1 MQEYLFNPITL
12 ICLGT
17 IFILV
22 SLLFFYFKRTISV
35 LEKAQMDQ
43 ARVLQSFITN
53 MEMSNIPY
61 NKMANPSEIPI
72 HHQSNLHIEKE
83 LIEVS
88 DDESSD
94 DDDSDDDDSDDDDE
108 TVVEILHTNVEELE
122 KPEKPEDTVKV
133 IHLDNDT
140 LEEVVPLIIEGLDEI
155 DEDSYNGNKSDSD
168 SDSGSD
174 SDSDSENDKN
184 EINKIDEN
192 SNVSEQPSIAEQL
205 NIVKQVFD
213 DYKTLTV
220 VALRE
225 LAESENLIEKGEKKN
240 KKELIKLL
248 EESK

>member
-72 HHQSNLHIEKE
+72 HHQSTLHTEEE

-94 DDDSDDDDSDDDDE
+94 DDDDDDSDDDDE

-122 KPEKPEDTVKV
+122 KPEDTVKV

-140 LEEVVPLIIEGLDEI
+140 LEEVAPLIIESLDEI
-155 DEDSYNGNKSDSD
+155 DEESYNGNKSDSD
-168 SDSGSD
+168 SDSDNDSDSD
-174 SDSDSENDKN
+174 SDSDSESDKN

-225 LAESENLIEKGEKKN
+225 LAESENLIEKGEKKS